1 MNSTFYEL
9 TPTDLKFNDVYILWY
24 SNIARLLVTGVFPLG
39 SLAYLNSLIYSVVS
53 SQKTSRG
60 QLTILIMNLI
70 LKIQIRRRRRM
81 TNRPSTTNAVSAA
94 QKAEETRQAIL
105 LFAIVIL
112 FVCCHSLRILLN
124 VNELLTLKVVR
135 SSIKNGC
142 FGVPFWAL
150 VGVPVSH
157 FLITF
162 NSSVNFFI
170 YCFMCTT
177 FRRILLAN
185 IKKVKNHIL
194 KRRGKVLLFLCD
206 FQTL

>member
-1 MNSTFYEL
+1 MVLQYCQASCDWSLSIGISGIPEFTYLLSSKYKRTLAVNTRTRL
-9 TPTDLKFNDVYILWY
+9 IIVLKL
-24 SNIARLLVTGVFPLG
+24 
-39 SLAYLNSLIYSVVS
+39 
-53 SQKTSRG
+53 
-60 QLTILIMNLI
+60 
-70 LKIQIRRRRRM
+70 QIRRRRRM

>member
-1 MNSTFYEL
+1 MPKNLSRSSAQDFNFESSYE
-9 TPTDLKFNDVYILWY
+9 TKF
-24 SNIARLLVTGVFPLG
+24 
-39 SLAYLNSLIYSVVS
+39 
-53 SQKTSRG
+53 
-60 QLTILIMNLI
+60 QL
-70 LKIQIRRRRRM
+70 QIRRRRRM

-185 IKKVKNHIL
+185 IKKVKMV
-194 KRRGKVLLFLCD
+194 KTETEKLFAFNLSFFCI
-206 FQTL
+206 